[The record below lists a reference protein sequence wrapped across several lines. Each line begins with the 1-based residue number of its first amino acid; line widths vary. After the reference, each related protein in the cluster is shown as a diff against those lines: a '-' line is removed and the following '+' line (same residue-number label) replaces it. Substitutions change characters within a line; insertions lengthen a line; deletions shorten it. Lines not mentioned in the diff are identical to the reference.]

1 MPVIIRW
8 LGHAC
13 FHCQGEGVSL
23 LTDPFDEE
31 VGYPLPQVEAD
42 LVTVSHDHHDHN
54 AVNLLPGNP
63 GVIKEVGVHHFQSL
77 EIKGF
82 PVFHDE
88 VKGAKRGDNIIFV
101 WEMDEL
107 RLCHLG
113 DLGHLLDDTT
123 LNSIGKI
130 DILMVPVGGT
140 FTIDAR
146 EARDVVDQ
154 LHPRLVIPMHF
165 KTPHLSFELDVS
177 EKFTLYFDRVRQDK
191 LWQGTVADL
200 PNEQEVLVLDYH
212 D

>member
-1 MPVIIRW
+1 MIIRW

-13 FHCQGEGVSL
+13 FHCQGEGISL

-42 LVTVSHDHHDHN
+42 IVTVSHDHYDHN
-54 AVNLLPGNP
+54 AVSLLPGDP
-63 GVIKEVGVHHFQSL
+63 EVVREAGNYHFQSL

-88 VKGAKRGDNIIFV
+88 VRGAKRGENIIFV
-101 WEMDEL
+101 WEMDGL

-113 DLGHLLDDTT
+113 DLGHLLDEATVK
-123 LNSIGKI
+123 NIGEI
-130 DILMVPVGGT
+130 DILMVPVGGV

-146 EARDVVDQ
+146 EARDVVAQ
-154 LHPRLVIPMHF
+154 LQPRLVIPMHY
-165 KTPHLSFELDVS
+165 KTPALSFELDVA
-177 EKFTLYFDRVRQDK
+177 EKFTLYFDRVQQDK
-191 LWQGTVADL
+191 SWQGTIADL
-200 PNEQEVLVLDYH
+200 PDEQEVLVLDYH